1 MLKSILKSFCA
12 GLFALAVVFSAPAAF
27 GQMPQPDTTV
37 TLTAADVS
45 QEQIQKAARIAAT
58 VQTSMRAQQMKL
70 RKQMK
75 QKYGNPQ
82 QMDSTK
88 KAEAR
93 KEMRRRQMKMRKQQM
108 QMLRK
113 EAKNENMDPKMFRRI
128 MRSARKDSTLKKQIQ
143 SAMRAEMK
151 KRRSQQGGGPGSNQ
165 QNQ

>member
-1 MLKSILKSFCA
+1 MLKSLLKSFCA

-27 GQMPQPDTTV
+27 GQMPQQDTTV

-58 VQTSMRAQQMKL
+58 VQSSMRAQQMKL

-88 KAEAR
+88 KAKAR

-108 QMLRK
+108 KMMQQ
-113 EAKNENMDPKMFRRI
+113 EAKKENMDPKMFQRI
-128 MRSARKDSTLKKQIQ
+128 MRSARKDSTLKKQLQ

-151 KRRSQQGGGPGSNQ
+151 KRQSQQGGPGSGS

>member
-1 MLKSILKSFCA
+1 MIKRVLKSFCA

-27 GQMPQPDTTV
+27 GQMPQQDTTV
-37 TLTAADVS
+37 TLSAADVS
-45 QEQIQKAARIAAT
+45 QEQIQKAARIAAS
-58 VQTSMRAQQMKL
+58 VQTSMRAQQMKM

-82 QMDSTK
+82 QMDSTQ
-88 KAEAR
+88 KAKAK

-108 QMLRK
+108 QMLRT
-113 EAKNENMDPKMFRRI
+113 EAKNEDMDPKMFRRI

-143 SAMRAEMK
+143 TAMRAEMK
-151 KRRSQQGGGPGSNQ
+151 KRRSQQGGPGSNQ